1 MVNAVLVKNKILEIL
16 KRRGPSLPIQLAKE
30 VGISSLFVSA
40 FLSELSTEKKI
51 KISKLKVGGSP
62 LYFMD
67 GQVDQLEKFHSYMH
81 PKESEAFLLLKKEK
95 VLKDSS
101 QDPAIRVALR
111 SIKDFAVGF
120 TDDNEIYWKHILIP
134 NEEVELM
141 FKSKP
146 KIEDKIIEISN
157 QGEENIINTDNK
169 EELIEVTIKDSI
181 KLEQVPEKIEIIEQV
196 EPLKI
201 IKDEIIKAPIQEI
214 IQEKKLKTNPIK
226 QIQKEIEFDNPLVE
240 KIIEKPKKEKI
251 KSDFVLNVISFLE
264 KHHFKIL
271 EEKDHKS
278 KEYLCIAELDST
290 LGPISFLTLAKDKK
304 SVSDEDLKK
313 LLSDSQRIPLPAL
326 YLAPGEM
333 NKKAKEFQ
341 QKYYSILKFKKI
353 T

>member
-1 MVNAVLVKNKILEIL
+1 MVNAVLVKSKIIDIL

-62 LYFMD
+62 LYYMD
-67 GQVDQLEKFHSYMH
+67 GQVEQLEKFHSYMH

-101 QDPAIRVALR
+101 QEPAIRVALR
-111 SIKDFAVGF
+111 SIKDFAIGF

-146 KIEDKIIEISN
+146 KIEDKIIEVN
-157 QGEENIINTDNK
+157 QGREEITGNPK
-169 EELIEVTIKDSI
+169 EDQIKITIKDSLS
-181 KLEQVPEKIEIIEQV
+181 LEPVQEKSIEINES
-196 EPLKI
+196 PDLKEIISNPI
-201 IKDEIIKAPIQEI
+201 IKEQIQEI
-214 IQEKKLKTNPIK
+214 HQEKKQKFNPVK
-226 QIQKEIEFDNPLVE
+226 QVQKEIEFDNPLVE
-240 KIIEKPKKEKI
+240 KIIEKPKKEKP
-251 KSDFVLNVISFLE
+251 KSEFVLNIISFLE
-264 KHHFKIL
+264 KNKFRII
-271 EEKDHKS
+271 EEKEHKS
-278 KEYLCIAELDST
+278 KEYLCISELDSS

-326 YLAPGEM
+326 YLAPGEL

-353 T
+353 N